1 MVRVWE
7 IAWQKGHKG
16 QRNGRE
22 VASLLDIQ
30 RADGWTRQQSG
41 LAGHVTLRKSLNL
54 LGLSGLSQSIRD
66 HEASLPGF
74 QTGRT
79 SVTGP
84 SPMPTP
90 NAHHKSS
97 GSPASLSWHFCY
109 RGFPGLL
116 YLPTNAFWN

>member
-7 IAWQKGHKG
+7 TVWQKGHKA

-66 HEASLPGF
+66 HEASS
-74 QTGRT
+74 R
-79 SVTGP
+79 
-84 SPMPTP
+84 
-90 NAHHKSS
+90 
-97 GSPASLSWHFCY
+97 ASDWEDVRY
-109 RGFPGLL
+109 RPQPHA
-116 YLPTNAFWN
+116 YT